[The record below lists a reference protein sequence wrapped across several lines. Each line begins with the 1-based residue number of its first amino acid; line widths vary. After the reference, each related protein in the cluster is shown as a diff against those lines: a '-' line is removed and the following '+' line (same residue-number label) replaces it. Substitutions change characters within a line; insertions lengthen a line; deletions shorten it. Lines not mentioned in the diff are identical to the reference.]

1 MKKNTVFTALIA
13 ILMIVTFASCQMY
26 TGNLYKK
33 IDDGRAAKGK
43 KALFGDDISKLLDK
57 ASASEVADA
66 LADASTQEEAKG
78 ALEALGKKSVEDI
91 QNLETD
97 QKNEVLEAQVLATLG
112 GAETTSAIQELVT
125 NGTSD
130 LDETKLMDTLVNAV
144 SGVDTKATVVILK
157 TAVDTSGS
165 VPVLAENLDKTA
177 VASAAAAVAVSVISS
192 AGVDNFAQTV
202 TDLGSSDTAAKLS
215 LEKYLNG
222 CKKEDGS
229 VDTPTKSVDDVA
241 AALLPTTATTEQKQE
256 LAAALAAISAAGGM
270 EALMG
275 LAGSM

>member
-33 IDDGRAAKGK
+33 IDDSRAAKGK

-112 GAETTSAIQELVT
+112 GAETTSAIQELVAG
-125 NGTSD
+125 GTSGI
-130 LDETKLMDTLVNAV
+130 DETKLMDTLVNAV
-144 SGVDTKATVVILK
+144 SGVDTKATVVILES
-157 TAVDTSGS
+157 AVTMNGS

-177 VASAAAAVAVSVISS
+177 VASAAAAVAVSTISS
-192 AGVDNFAQTV
+192 AGI
-202 TDLGSSDTAAKLS
+202 TDYERAVNGLGSSEKSS
-215 LEKYLNG
+215 LEAYLNG

-229 VDTPTKSVDDVA
+229 VDTPTKTPAAVA
-241 AALLPTTATTEQKQE
+241 AALIPTASTEKKQE